1 MEKSLDVDE
10 VGKFRSKHDSTEI
23 RHSLQGRTECASYQQ
38 DRAKSGSVWLPLF
51 TRMEVAGA
59 VVDYLDGFSVDPPHN
74 GALDVLPVQS
84 ALRSIVV
91 MV

>member
-1 MEKSLDVDE
+1 M
-10 VGKFRSKHDSTEI
+10 
-23 RHSLQGRTECASYQQ
+23 
-38 DRAKSGSVWLPLF
+38 
-51 TRMEVAGA
+51 RMEVAGA
-59 VVDYLDGFSVDPPHN
+59 VVGYLDGFSIDPPHN